1 MPRTNMCK
9 PHELINLEIEL
20 RNEYPKMVSRSQ
32 ISDITGLVNY
42 DTINEFLEGLTAY
55 RVGKRLKWKIEDVA
69 RRLYECRVG

>member
-9 PHELINLEIEL
+9 PRELVALEAEL
-20 RNEYPKMVSRSQ
+20 RGEYPKMVNRHQ
-32 ISDITGLVNY
+32 ISNITGLANY
-42 DTINEFLEGLTAY
+42 DMINEFLDGLTAY